1 MNYRAQSEGKAT
13 KVEGL
18 SSSTARPEPAAAA
31 VLFLLHH
38 ERRAQAALRR
48 AGAAEKAARI
58 SLHALKIKEA
68 QHEATANAAH
78 TESDLLDRLRSGS
91 F

>member
-1 MNYRAQSEGKAT
+1 MGGYSVELSEIN
-13 KVEGL
+13 E
-18 SSSTARPEPAAAA
+18 TAPVA
-31 VLFLLHH
+31 VLFLLHR
-38 ERRAQAALRR
+38 ERKAQAALRR
-48 AGAAEKAARI
+48 AGAAERAART

-68 QHEATANAAH
+68 QHEASANAAH